1 MKIPAQIL
9 KNTNHLPMKK
19 ILIATTKPFA
29 KEAVNLITDIFTEA
43 GYSTQLLEKYSNEN
57 ELKEAVKDVD
67 GLIVRSDIIN
77 GQVVENASNLKIVVR
92 AGAGYDNID
101 LEGCAAKN
109 ITVMNT
115 PGQNANAVAE
125 LVFGMML
132 QLLRNGF
139 NGTAGT
145 ELRNKKLG
153 IHAYGHV
160 GRIVGMIGK
169 GFGMKVYAYD
179 PFIDKV
185 IIENDGVKYE
195 ANVAEMYSKCQ
206 YISLHLPLSK
216 ETRESIDGK
225 LLLSMPENAML
236 VNTARK
242 ELINEADLI
251 RTFSE
256 RPDFRYASDIE
267 PDCKPQLEKDFPGRS
282 FFTAKKMGAQTY
294 EANVNAGVAA
304 ARQIVNFFEKGD
316 TTYKVN

>member
-1 MKIPAQIL
+1 
-9 KNTNHLPMKK
+9 MKK

-29 KEAVNLITDIFTEA
+29 KEAVNKMTDIFTGA
-43 GYSTQLLEKYSNEN
+43 GYTTQLLEKYNDEN
-57 ELKEAVKDVD
+57 ELHEAVKDVD
-67 GLIVRSDIIN
+67 GLIVRSDIIDPA
-77 GQVVENASNLKIVVR
+77 VIENASNLKIVIR

-101 LEGCAAKN
+101 LDACSSKN

-125 LVFGMML
+125 LVFGMMIHL
-132 QLLRNGF
+132 IRNGF

-179 PFIDKV
+179 PFIDKI

-195 ANVAEMYSKCQ
+195 SDVAEMYRKCQ
-206 YISLHLPLSK
+206 YISLHLPLAK
-216 ETRESIDGK
+216 ETRESINSK
-225 LLLSMPENAML
+225 LLLSMPEKAML

-242 ELINEADLI
+242 ELIHEEDLLK
-251 RTFSE
+251 TFRE
-256 RPDFRYASDIE
+256 RSGFMYASDIA
-267 PDCKPQLEKDFPGRS
+267 PDCK
-282 FFTAKKMGAQTY
+282 
-294 EANVNAGVAA
+294 
-304 ARQIVNFFEKGD
+304 
-316 TTYKVN
+316 